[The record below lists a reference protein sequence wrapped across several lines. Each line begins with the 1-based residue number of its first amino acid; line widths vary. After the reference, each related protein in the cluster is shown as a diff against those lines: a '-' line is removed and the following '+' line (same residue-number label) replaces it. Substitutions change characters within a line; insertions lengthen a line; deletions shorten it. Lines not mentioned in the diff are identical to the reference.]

1 MIELQQPIVRFTR
14 RGNERFVYW
23 SHLDVLRTVVVLTL
37 NITSEIKMTGF
48 TSFS

>member
-23 SHLDVLRTVVVLTL
+23 SFGRAAYCISKLTYA
-37 NITSEIKMTGF
+37 EHYY
-48 TSFS
+48 